1 MERTFDGTIERN
13 MEEELLIKDE
23 VIRYQEKYIED
34 LEQQVELLKRTI
46 LKQKKDIQIIVKQNH
61 NIKLKAKKIE
71 IDNMDYP
78 LGYNPYQE

>member
-1 MERTFDGTIERN
+1 MERTLNGTIERN
-13 MEEELLIKDE
+13 MEEELLIKNE

-46 LKQKKDIQIIVKQNH
+46 LKQKKDIQTLVKQNH
-61 NIKLKAKKIE
+61 NIKMKAKKIE

>member
-1 MERTFDGTIERN
+1 
-13 MEEELLIKDE
+13 MEEKLINEE
-23 VIRYQEKYIED
+23 VIKYQERYIED

-46 LKQKKDIQIIVKQNH
+46 LKQKKDIQTLVKQNH

>member
-1 MERTFDGTIERN
+1 
-13 MEEELLIKDE
+13 MEEKLINEE
-23 VIRYQEKYIED
+23 VIKYQELYIED

-46 LKQKKDIQIIVKQNH
+46 LKQKKDIQTLVKQNH